1 MIKINENIKSNLK
14 YDHTKLRKLCEKFA
28 LKLVILHGSYA
39 TGHVHK
45 ESDIDIGILFSADK
59 IKKFRSRLV
68 HEFCELFTDKCDIV
82 ILNNVESMIV
92 FQTVMKGIPLY
103 EAKTGTFAEFQTTA
117 ISRYQDAAKF
127 RRLEKRYL
135 QLAIERKPG
144 ND

>member
-1 MIKINENIKSNLK
+1 MIRISENIKSHLNFDENKLK
-14 YDHTKLRKLCEKFA
+14 ALCKRFA

-39 TGHVHK
+39 TGRVHK
-45 ESDIDIGILFSADK
+45 ESDIDIGVLISKNK
-59 IKKFRSRLV
+59 IKNARSGLV
-68 HEFCELFTDKCDIV
+68 YEFCELFGEKCDLV

-103 EAKTGTFAEFQTTA
+103 EVRKGTFAEFQTTA